1 MQQTSVSAR
10 YFRMRGRGHGKSDK
24 FQLIQSRSTSHR
36 IARILKKPT
45 PCTPPQPL
53 EPFQQTAFSERICF
67 SCVYRIDSSHR
78 PMPLRNPIA
87 AALLF
92 VATGPFAF
100 AQSAAQPNPPSA
112 TPLTFEVVTIK
123 PSHAPGWNMYPTT
136 DGYHGIG
143 VSLRQLVREAYG
155 VFDPKLLTGGDGW
168 IDADKFDLE
177 AKFNPADVPNAKDLP
192 YRQRAD
198 MLRAVLADRFQLKV
212 HFEQKIFPVYNLV
225 IATAGP
231 KLKDAPPEHLHS
243 AAWGPTCLHTQ
254 GRAGIMA
261 VEGCGTGALAD
272 SLRSPSGRTVIDK
285 TGLTGRYDF
294 ELHWTPDNA
303 PADSPLAGGPSIFT
317 AVEEQ
322 LGLKLEPSTAPLD
335 VLVIDSAQK
344 PTPN

>member
-1 MQQTSVSAR
+1 MRIRPIALMLAATLTSVAFPQTR
-10 YFRMRGRGHGKSDK
+10 P
-24 FQLIQSRSTSHR
+24 
-36 IARILKKPT
+36 A
-45 PCTPPQPL
+45 PPASP
-53 EPFQQTAFSERICF
+53 P
-67 SCVYRIDSSHR
+67 
-78 PMPLRNPIA
+78 
-87 AALLF
+87 
-92 VATGPFAF
+92 ATPFAF
-100 AQSAAQPNPPSA
+100 EAVS
-112 TPLTFEVVTIK
+112 IK
-123 PSHAPGWNMYPTT
+123 PSHSPGWNMYPTP

-168 IDADKFDLE
+168 VDADKFDLE
-177 AKFNPADVPNAKDLP
+177 AKFNPADVPNAKDLS

-225 IATAGP
+225 IAAGGP

-243 AAWGPTCLHTQ
+243 AAWGPACLHTQ
-254 GRAGIMA
+254 GRAGMMA

-294 ELHWTPDNA
+294 ELHWTPDNT

-317 AVEEQ
+317 AVQEQ

-344 PTPN
+344 PSKN